1 MKVDE
6 FNAKK
11 RFSEASGVSAVLNDK
26 IKIELNEY
34 GNFEENVYLN
44 ENHDL
49 DPMVEY
55 VSPSFNKE
63 INESDIA
70 KKLYNNINEINYDK
84 RIGYYTSLYAGY
96 VNEGNYRENASS
108 GGMGT
113 WIFKELFEKD
123 LIDGVI
129 HVKENIDK
137 GSPVMFHYDISRSI
151 DEIRAGAKTKYYPFE
166 FSKVLTDVKESP
178 VRYAR
183 IGIPSCTI
191 AIRLLADEDTDIK

>member
-1 MKVDE
+1 MKVAE
-6 FNAKK
+6 YNVKK
-11 RFSEASGVSAVLNDK
+11 RFSEASGSAAVVDDN
-26 IKIELNEY
+26 IKMQLNEY
-34 GNFEENVYLN
+34 GNYEETVLLN
-44 ENHDL
+44 ESDEL
-49 DPMVEY
+49 DPIVKY
-55 VSPSFNKE
+55 VSPNL
-63 INESDIA
+63 NEEVNETDIA
-70 KKLYNNINEINYDK
+70 KKLYNNIDDINYDK

-96 VNEGNYRENASS
+96 VNEGDYRENASS